1 MRGFVFHSDYNG
13 KNICELHEKD
23 GVPYIQFKP
32 YQELPFIVHGFST
45 RLGGVSDGE
54 FATMNL
60 SYNRGDNPHHVD
72 QNYELIC
79 NALDIK
85 KEQLVFTHQIH
96 ETTIQYADGSVQQYK
111 DTDGLITDQPGI
123 VIATSYADCVPLYF
137 VDTKKKV
144 IGFSHSGWRGTVGRI
159 GAKTVG
165 TMVEHFGCKR
175 DDIVAVIGP
184 SICKDCYEVSE
195 EVAEEF
201 SAILSKEQ
209 QKDVIFKKQNGKY
222 QLDLWRAN
230 QWILLNTGLKI
241 ENIHI
246 AGLCTC
252 CNSKVLFSHR
262 ASMGRRGNLNG
273 FLGIR

>member
-1 MRGFVFHSDYNG
+1 MQELIFHSNYNG
-13 KNICELHEKD
+13 KEICELLIKD
-23 GVPYIQFKP
+23 GIPYIQYKP
-32 YQELPFIVHGFST
+32 LQKFPFIVHGFST
-45 RLGGVSDGE
+45 RIGGVSEGE

-60 SYNRGDNPHHVD
+60 SYSRGDNPDYVD
-72 QNYELIC
+72 RNYELIC

-85 KEQLVFTHQIH
+85 KEQLVFTNQIH
-96 ETTIQYADGSVQQYK
+96 ETTIQYTDGSLRQYK
-111 DTDGLITDQPGI
+111 DTDGLITDKSGI

-144 IGFSHSGWRGTVGRI
+144 IGFSHSGWRGTVGKI
-159 GAKTVG
+159 GAKTVDA
-165 TMVEHFGCKR
+165 MVKNFNCKKE
-175 DDIVAVIGP
+175 DILAVIGP

-195 EVAEEF
+195 EVNKEF
-201 SAILSKEQ
+201 SSILSKEQ
-209 QKDVIFKKQNGKY
+209 IKDVIFEKGNDKY
-222 QLDLWRAN
+222 QLDLWKAN
-230 QWILLNTGLKI
+230 QWILLDAGLKI